1 MSSRAAE
8 TLEAAIAAWLRHL
21 VARGF
26 SEHTMKNYARD
37 VRGFAAFAQA
47 EAVASWDEVATLHV
61 QLYLQRLAHEGKTAR
76 TLARTLS
83 ALRTFFDFLLRE
95 KQVQHNPARD
105 VPLPKVGASLPRTLD
120 VDQVSQLLD
129 GFDDSWQGRRDRAIY
144 ELLYSSGMR
153 VAELQG
159 LDVSHGEQ
167 MLREGGTIVLG
178 KRDKER
184 WVPVGRMAREALAAW
199 LRVRGEHARADEL
212 ALFIN
217 PRGGRLS
224 IRTIQQRLR
233 KWGQQRGLPQGVTP
247 HKLRHSFATHLLES
261 SGDLRAVQALLGHA
275 SLNATQIYTRMDLQH
290 LARVYDKTHPRAK
303 RKREE

>member
-1 MSSRAAE
+1 MSSRAVEA
-8 TLEAAIAAWLRHL
+8 LDAAIGAWMRHL
-21 VARGF
+21 AARGL

-47 EAVASWDEVATLHV
+47 EAVVSWGEVATLHV
-61 QLYLQRLAHEGKTAR
+61 KLYLQKLASEGKSAR
-76 TLARTLS
+76 TLARILS
-83 ALRTFFDFLLRE
+83 ALRSFFDYLLRE
-95 KQVQHNPARD
+95 EQAQSNPARD
-105 VPLPKVGASLPRTLD
+105 VPLPKVGAPLPRTLD
-120 VDQVSQLLD
+120 VDQVSQLLE

-153 VAELQG
+153 VAELHG
-159 LDVSHGEQ
+159 LNVSHGEQ

-184 WVPVGRMAREALAAW
+184 WVPVGRVAREALAAW
-199 LRVRGEHARADEL
+199 LKVRNAHADADEP

-224 IRTIQQRLR
+224 IRSMQQRLR
-233 KWGQQRGLPQGVTP
+233 KWGRQRGLPQGVTP
-247 HKLRHSFATHLLES
+247 HKLRHSFATHMLES
-261 SGDLRAVQALLGHA
+261 SGDLRAVQTLLGHA
-275 SLNATQIYTRMDLQH
+275 SLNATQIYTRMDFQQ
-290 LARVYDKTHPRAK
+290 LARVYDKAHPRAK